1 MEFTSRIEN
10 GNSVVSLSGRLDAVT
25 SPVCEQKFRDL
36 VGSGVLG
43 IVVDFGE
50 LEYISSAGLRA
61 LLLLAKL
68 LKEKR
73 GKVCLAGAK
82 QNVRSVLEMSGF
94 TNIFQIKDT
103 VAEALTALG

>member
-10 GNSVVSLSGRLDAVT
+10 GSSVVSLSGRLDAVT

-50 LEYISSAGLRA
+50 LEYISSAGLRSILAAAKKLKA
-61 LLLLAKL
+61 LQGQIKFCNLSGMV
-68 LKEKR
+68 KE
-73 GKVCLAGAK
+73 VF
-82 QNVRSVLEMSGF
+82 NISGF
-94 TNIFQIKDT
+94 TSMFSSYATLD
-103 VAEALTALG
+103 EALAP